1 MKNIYQALKVLIRLI
16 LILTLVFS
24 CLVANSQNI
33 AITDDDTYTVDPSA
47 MLDVKSATKGLLIPR
62 LDSTQRNAISGPAVG
77 LLVYD
82 TDNSGF
88 FYFDGTD
95 WLTISQ
101 MNTSGT
107 GSALFAVLNTNED
120 TVFAVYE
127 DGARVIVPI
136 GAKGSVGGF
145 AVSGRSP
152 SKAGSD
158 EAYLHVT
165 PDSTRITFETG
176 AKGKVGGFAVS
187 GRSPSKAGTSTTSL
201 INLFPDNYF
210 IGDSAGINTTTGK
223 YNSFFGYKSGKNN
236 TGGYRNI
243 FIGYL
248 SGYNNLNSDDNLF
261 LGNEAG
267 YTNSSGENNIF
278 MGNSSGFSNE
288 SGDNN

>member
-1 MKNIYQALKVLIRLI
+1 MLF
-16 LILTLVFS
+16 FS
-24 CLVANSQNI
+24 INAMSQNI
-33 AITDDDTYTVDPSA
+33 AITDSAEYNAEVSA
-47 MLDVKSATKGLLIPR
+47 MLDVQSTTKGLLVPR
-62 LDSTQRNAISGPAVG
+62 LDSIQRNDISNPATG

-210 IGDSAGINTTTGK
+210 IGDSAGINTTSGL
-223 YNSFFGYKSGKNN
+223 YNSFFGYKSGKEN
-236 TGGYRNI
+236 TEG
-243 FIGYL
+243 
-248 SGYNNLNSDDNLF
+248 
-261 LGNEAG
+261 
-267 YTNSSGENNIF
+267 
-278 MGNSSGFSNE
+278 
-288 SGDNN
+288 